1 MFKDIAFTVISGEK
15 VGLLGINGT
24 GKSTLLSIIAGVEQ
38 ADSIS
43 AEHPNRYRIV
53 YLPQE
58 PEIDPELTVM
68 ETVFKSDAPIIK
80 VNLEYEY
87 ALQALMA
94 DPESTLNQEQYSKFQ
109 IEMDDL
115 SGMGYKFKSTD
126 DFVET
131 WY

>member
-1 MFKDIAFTVISGEK
+1 MSQLIIENLTKTVGEKTLFKNIAFTVISGEK

-58 PEIDPELTVM
+58 PEIDR
-68 ETVFKSDAPIIK
+68 
-80 VNLEYEY
+80 NL
-87 ALQALMA
+87 Q
-94 DPESTLNQEQYSKFQ
+94 
-109 IEMDDL
+109 
-115 SGMGYKFKSTD
+115 
-126 DFVET
+126 
-131 WY
+131 

>member
-15 VGLLGINGT
+15 FGLLGINGT
-24 GKSTLLSIIAGVEQ
+24 GKSTLLSIIAGVDQ
-38 ADSIS
+38 ADSIWT
-43 AEHPNRYRIV
+43 EHSNRYRIV

-68 ETVFKSDAPIIK
+68 ETVFMSDAPIIK

-87 ALQALMA
+87 ALQALSA

-115 SGMGYKFKSTD
+115 SGWDITQKHGRF
-126 DFVET
+126 FET